1 MEHPAGIFATAVS
14 RVEEVCLGVLSP
26 FLALSLLAF
35 LVLVSVRV
43 LLSRLGFYKYVWHR
57 SLFDLSLY
65 MIILLLLV
73 FLARSFSL

>member
-1 MEHPAGIFATAVS
+1 MKEVNFFGIF
-14 RVEEVCLGVLSP
+14 LSP

-35 LVLVSVRV
+35 LVLVPVRV